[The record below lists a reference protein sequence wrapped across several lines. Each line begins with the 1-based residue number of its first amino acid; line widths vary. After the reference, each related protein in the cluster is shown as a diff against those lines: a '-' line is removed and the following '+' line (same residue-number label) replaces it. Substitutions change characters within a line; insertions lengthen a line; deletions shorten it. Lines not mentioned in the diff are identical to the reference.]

1 MYIYIW
7 VLVPESTH
15 AYARYRMHYTG
26 AFFVLDRDVFFVLDR
41 DVLQNNI
48 FAGRVLAPARIMLG
62 PI

>member
-1 MYIYIW
+1 
-7 VLVPESTH
+7 
-15 AYARYRMHYTG
+15 MHYTG
-26 AFFVLDRDVFFVLDR
+26 AFFVLDRDVFFVLDRDVFFVLDR